1 LGLFYPVHL
10 DYFLFSNKEV
20 IRKVAKEI
28 LKGLKW
34 TFLLNFIVFV
44 IFGVLLFFLMEEYLA
59 WFSLPFVLPAGYGL
73 LFGAALLGYAS
84 ASFIAW
90 QQTEWEKVKIVVLM
104 EIVWH
109 MLGVYIFF
117 WWTIFYWSSI
127 FILLHAKIMNLI
139 YLILFSGFLAAFI
152 TYYIKHEKEQ
162 TT

>member
-1 LGLFYPVHL
+1 VQL

-20 IRKVAKEI
+20 NTKMAKEI

-44 IFGVLLFFLMEEYLA
+44 VFGTLLFFLDEQYMA
-59 WFSLPFVLPAGYGL
+59 WFSIPYLPPTGYGI

-84 ASFIAW
+84 ASFMAW

-109 MLGVYIFF
+109 MFGVFVFSWWIIVYFQNILIIFP
-117 WWTIFYWSSI
+117 
-127 FILLHAKIMNLI
+127 AKIMNLI

-152 TYYIKHEKEQ
+152 VFYIKHEKEQ